1 MGKFKKG
8 QSGNPSGRPKDD
20 VKELARAH
28 GPSAIE
34 RLVHWLHSDNAKAS
48 VSASTILLERGYGK
62 VPQAL
67 IGDDSADPIRV
78 SEASDDQRARAL
90 AVFMAKNAGK
100 TP

>member
-1 MGKFKKG
+1 MAKFKKG

-20 VKELARAH
+20 VKELARVQ
-28 GPSAIE
+28 GPAAIE

-62 VPQAL
+62 VAQAL

-78 SEASDDQRARAL
+78 IDASDEQRVRAL
-90 AVFMAKNAGK
+90 EVLLSKAKLK
-100 TP
+100 P